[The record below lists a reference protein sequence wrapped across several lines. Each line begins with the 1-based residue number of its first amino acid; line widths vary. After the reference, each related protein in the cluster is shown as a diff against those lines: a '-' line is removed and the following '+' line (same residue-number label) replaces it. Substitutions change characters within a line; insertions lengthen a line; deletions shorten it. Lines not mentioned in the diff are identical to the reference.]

1 MRTLEF
7 RASLNPDHT
16 LTVPTEL
23 AAQLRPE
30 QSVRVI
36 LLVPE
41 VGEDQ
46 EWARLTAEQF
56 VRGYA
61 DGDAIYDELPA
72 G

>member
-1 MRTLEF
+1 MKTLEF
-7 RASLNPDHT
+7 RARLNPDHT

-23 AAQLRPE
+23 VAQLRSDEP
-30 QSVRVI
+30 VRVI

-41 VGEDQ
+41 LGEDQ
-46 EWARLTAEQF
+46 AWSHLTAEQF
-56 VRGYA
+56 VKGYA